1 VFGWSDEHLQ
11 QFLIRGKPYGI
22 WKPGG
27 ISFCDDPHQMR
38 LRDFHFLCKERW
50 TYEYDLTDWWQHEVR
65 LEQILPLD
73 PAKYYPICVAGKRRG
88 PIEDC
93 GGPWAFMALRDEH
106 PIYEVTA
113 QFAELLL
120 DHRDEL
126 DDYQDELRRLAYWI
140 VCEDFDRQA
149 VNRRLAAYAATCT
162 PEKGGPDAY
171 SGTGHH

>member
-1 VFGWSDEHLQ
+1 
-11 QFLIRGKPYGI
+11 
-22 WKPGG
+22 
-27 ISFCDDPHQMR
+27 MR